1 MAKLIVIS
9 APSGAGKTSLIE
21 ALLSKIRDPNFILS
35 ISFTTR
41 PKRENEKH
49 GESYF
54 FINKQEFKEMIEKN
68 QFLEFA
74 EVFGDFKGTSKPWV
88 EQKLKENMNVIL
100 ELDWQGANQ
109 VKKIYPN
116 AKTIFILPPTYA
128 ELELRL
134 NSRGLDKK
142 EEIKKRL
149 GEAKKEIENGKSFD
163 HLVVNDD
170 FGSALSDL
178 KTIIIN
184 QAEMTEK
191 RKSLV
196 KVSLKALLED

>member
-9 APSGAGKTSLIE
+9 APSGAGKTSLIA
-21 ALLSKIRDPNFILS
+21 ALLTKIKNPNFILS

-54 FINKQEFKEMIEKN
+54 FIDKQKFKKMIEN
-68 QFLEFA
+68 NDFLEFA
-74 EVFGDFKGTSKPWV
+74 EVFGDFKGTSKSWV
-88 EQKLKENMNVIL
+88 KQKLSENMNVIL

-109 VKKIYPN
+109 VKEIYSD
-116 AKTIFILPPTYA
+116 AKTIFILPPSYT

-134 NSRGLDKK
+134 NSRGLDKI
-142 EEIKKRL
+142 EEIQKRL
-149 GEAKKEIENGKSFD
+149 GEARKEIENGKSFD
-163 HLVVNDD
+163 YLVVNDD
-170 FGSALSDL
+170 FESALEDL
-178 KTIIIN
+178 KNIIID
-184 QAEMTEK
+184 EKELLEK

-196 KVSLKALLED
+196 KDSIKALLEE

>member
-9 APSGAGKTSLIE
+9 APSGAGKTSLIA
-21 ALLSKIRDPNFILS
+21 ALLTKIKNPNYILS

-54 FINKQEFKEMIEKN
+54 FIDKQKFKKMIEN
-68 QFLEFA
+68 NDFLEFA
-74 EVFGDFKGTSKPWV
+74 EVFGDFKGTSKSWV
-88 EQKLKENMNVIL
+88 KQKLSENMNVIL

-109 VKKIYPN
+109 VKEIYSD
-116 AKTIFILPPTYA
+116 AKTIFILPPSYT

-134 NSRGLDKK
+134 NSRGLDKI
-142 EEIKKRL
+142 EEIQKRL
-149 GEAKKEIENGKSFD
+149 GEARKEIENGKSFD
-163 HLVVNDD
+163 YLVVNDD
-170 FGSALSDL
+170 FESALEDL
-178 KTIIIN
+178 KNIIID
-184 QAEMTEK
+184 EKELLEK

-196 KVSLKALLED
+196 KDSIKALLEE

>member
-9 APSGAGKTSLIE
+9 APSGAGKTSLIA
-21 ALLSKIRDPNFILS
+21 ALLTKIKNPNFILS

-54 FINKQEFKEMIEKN
+54 FIDKQKFKKMIEN
-68 QFLEFA
+68 NDFLEFA
-74 EVFGDFKGTSKPWV
+74 EVFGDFKGTSKSWV
-88 EQKLKENMNVIL
+88 KQKLSENMNVIL

-109 VKKIYPN
+109 VKEIYSD
-116 AKTIFILPPTYA
+116 AKTIFILPPSYT

-134 NSRGLDKK
+134 NSRGLDKT
-142 EEIKKRL
+142 EEIQKRL
-149 GEAKKEIENGKSFD
+149 GEARKEIENGKSFD
-163 HLVVNDD
+163 YLVVNDD
-170 FGSALSDL
+170 FESALEDL
-178 KTIIIN
+178 KNIIID
-184 QAEMTEK
+184 EKELVEK

-196 KVSLKALLED
+196 KDSIKALLEE

>member
-9 APSGAGKTSLIE
+9 APSGAGKTSLIA
-21 ALLSKIRDPNFILS
+21 ALLTKIKNPNFILS

-54 FINKQEFKEMIEKN
+54 FIDKQKFKKMIEN
-68 QFLEFA
+68 NDFLEFA
-74 EVFGDFKGTSKPWV
+74 EVFGDFKGTSKSWV
-88 EQKLKENMNVIL
+88 KQKLSENMNVIL

-109 VKKIYPN
+109 VKEIYSD
-116 AKTIFILPPTYA
+116 AKTIFILPPSYI

-134 NSRGLDKK
+134 NSRGLDKA
-142 EEIKKRL
+142 EEIQKRL
-149 GEAKKEIENGKSFD
+149 GEARKEIENGKSFD
-163 HLVVNDD
+163 YLVVNDD
-170 FGSALSDL
+170 FESALEDL
-178 KTIIIN
+178 KNIIID
-184 QAEMTEK
+184 EKELVEK

-196 KVSLKALLED
+196 KDSIKALLEE

>member
-9 APSGAGKTSLIE
+9 APSGAGKTSLIAAFLE
-21 ALLSKIRDPNFILS
+21 KIKNQNFILS

-54 FINKQEFKEMIEKN
+54 FIDKQKFKKMIEN
-68 QFLEFA
+68 NDFLEFA
-74 EVFGDFKGTSKPWV
+74 EVFGDFKGTSKSWV
-88 EQKLKENMNVIL
+88 KQKLSENMNVIL

-109 VKKIYPN
+109 VKEIYSD
-116 AKTIFILPPTYA
+116 AKTIFILPPSYA

-134 NSRGLDKK
+134 NSRGLDKI
-142 EEIKKRL
+142 EEIQKRL
-149 GEAKKEIENGKSFD
+149 GEARKEIENGKSFD
-163 HLVVNDD
+163 YLVVNDD
-170 FGSALSDL
+170 FKSALEDL
-178 KTIIIN
+178 KNIIID
-184 QAEMTEK
+184 EKELVEK

-196 KVSLKALLED
+196 KDSIKALLEE

>member
-9 APSGAGKTSLIE
+9 APSGAGKTSLIA
-21 ALLSKIRDPNFILS
+21 ALLTKIKNPNYILS

-54 FINKQEFKEMIEKN
+54 FIDKQKFKKMIEN
-68 QFLEFA
+68 NDFLEFA
-74 EVFGDFKGTSKPWV
+74 EVFGDFKGTSKSWV
-88 EQKLKENMNVIL
+88 KQKLSENMNVIL

-109 VKKIYPN
+109 VKEIYSD
-116 AKTIFILPPTYA
+116 AKTIFILPPSYT

-134 NSRGLDKK
+134 NSRGLDKI
-142 EEIKKRL
+142 EEIQKRL
-149 GEAKKEIENGKSFD
+149 GEARKEIENGKSFD
-163 HLVVNDD
+163 YLVVNDD
-170 FGSALSDL
+170 FESALEDL
-178 KTIIIN
+178 KNIIID
-184 QAEMTEK
+184 EKELVEK

-196 KVSLKALLED
+196 KDSIKALLEE

>member
-9 APSGAGKTSLIE
+9 APSGAGKTSLIA
-21 ALLSKIRDPNFILS
+21 ALLENIKNQNFILS

-54 FINKQEFKEMIEKN
+54 FIDKQKFKKMIEN
-68 QFLEFA
+68 NDFLEFA
-74 EVFGDFKGTSKPWV
+74 EVFGDFKGTSKSWV
-88 EQKLKENMNVIL
+88 KQKLSENMNVIL

-109 VKKIYPN
+109 VKEIYSD
-116 AKTIFILPPTYA
+116 AKTIFILPPSYA

-134 NSRGLDKK
+134 NSRGLDKI
-142 EEIKKRL
+142 EEIQKRL
-149 GEAKKEIENGKSFD
+149 GEARKEIENGKSFD
-163 HLVVNDD
+163 YLVVNDD
-170 FGSALSDL
+170 FESALEDL
-178 KTIIIN
+178 KNIIID
-184 QAEMTEK
+184 EKELVEK

-196 KVSLKALLED
+196 KDSIKALLEE

>member
-9 APSGAGKTSLIE
+9 APSGAGKTSLIAAFLE
-21 ALLSKIRDPNFILS
+21 KIKNQNFILS

-54 FINKQEFKEMIEKN
+54 FIDKQKFKKMIEN
-68 QFLEFA
+68 NDFLEFA
-74 EVFGDFKGTSKPWV
+74 EVFGDFKGTSKSWV
-88 EQKLKENMNVIL
+88 KQKLSENMNVIL

-109 VKKIYPN
+109 VKEIYSD
-116 AKTIFILPPTYA
+116 AKTIFILPPSYA

-134 NSRGLDKK
+134 NSRGLDKI
-142 EEIKKRL
+142 EEIQKRL
-149 GEAKKEIENGKSFD
+149 GEARKEIENGKSFD
-163 HLVVNDD
+163 YLVVNDD
-170 FGSALSDL
+170 FESALEDL
-178 KTIIIN
+178 KNIIID
-184 QAEMTEK
+184 EKELVEK

-196 KVSLKALLED
+196 KDSIKALLEE

>member
-9 APSGAGKTSLIE
+9 APSGAGKTSLIA
-21 ALLSKIRDPNFILS
+21 ALLTKIKNPNFILS

-54 FINKQEFKEMIEKN
+54 FIDKQKFKKMIEN
-68 QFLEFA
+68 NDFLEFA
-74 EVFGDFKGTSKPWV
+74 EVFGDFKGTSKSWV
-88 EQKLKENMNVIL
+88 KQKLSENMNVIL

-109 VKKIYPN
+109 VKEIYSD
-116 AKTIFILPPTYA
+116 AKTIFILPPSYT

-134 NSRGLDKK
+134 NSRGLDKI
-142 EEIKKRL
+142 EEIQKRL
-149 GEAKKEIENGKSFD
+149 GEARKEIENGKSFD
-163 HLVVNDD
+163 YLVVNDD
-170 FGSALSDL
+170 FESALEDL
-178 KTIIIN
+178 KNIIID
-184 QAEMTEK
+184 EKELVEK

-196 KVSLKALLED
+196 KDSIKALLEE